1 MQDRSGAGRPRSA
14 AEIDA
19 IARHEHLSR
28 LATLEMGACLSGMPE
43 GKLAVWRMIL
53 EDIQDA
59 RRRGD
64 THDLAPVLS

>member
-1 MQDRSGAGRPRSA
+1 
-14 AEIDA
+14 
-19 IARHEHLSR
+19 
-28 LATLEMGACLSGMPE
+28 MPE